1 MAYTKQTWTNGV
13 SKLNATRMQHIED
26 GLEAAASVADTA
38 EADAQNA
45 LQETIF
51 DAKGDLIVASAA
63 DTAARLAAGVNDRL
77 LVTDSAQSVGLKYAQ
92 LTDAM
97 VASAA
102 AIARSKLATQT
113 IRVPIQLNTPQVS
126 ANAGNAFW
134 TVLGQTDWDFG
145 HWEFV
150 KDVKG
155 KVYGT
160 VTVPKNLAGTPA
172 AKIKL
177 VIAANATTGVTRL
190 NVGTKDVADGE
201 SLNPTLTD
209 ETAQDITVPATAYL
223 RKDVSFTLTNAPA
236 ADDILIVEVF
246 HEGDHANDTLAV
258 NTLLLGAYLEC
269 DVA

>member
-1 MAYTKQTWTNGV
+1 
-13 SKLNATRMQHIED
+13 
-26 GLEAAASVADTA
+26 
-38 EADAQNA
+38 
-45 LQETIF
+45 
-51 DAKGDLIVASAA
+51 
-63 DTAARLAAGVNDRL
+63 
-77 LVTDSAQSVGLKYAQ
+77 
-92 LTDAM
+92 M
-97 VASAA
+97 VDSAA
-102 AIARSKLATQT
+102 AIARSKLATYT
-113 IRVPIQLNTPQVS
+113 VRLPIQITTPQVS

-172 AKIKL
+172 AKVKL
-177 VIAANATTGVTRL
+177 VVCANATSGVTRL
-190 NVGTKDVADGE
+190 NVATKDVADGE

-209 ETAQDITVPATAYL
+209 ETAQDITVPGTAYL

-258 NTLLLGAYLEC
+258 NTLLLGAYLEV
-269 DVA
+269 DVT